1 MLNFHLPVQV
11 GVWITLVFEGRYI
24 EFYSLNFILPQSI
37 IAPSVPSIRS
47 SNILIQLVLES
58 FYSSIEL
65 FIITIQQMLH
75 LCSHH
80 VQ

>member
-47 SNILIQLVLES
+47 SNILI
-58 FYSSIEL
+58 
-65 FIITIQQMLH
+65 
-75 LCSHH
+75 
-80 VQ
+80 